1 MQRPWPHD
9 VWALSNGRHGVP
21 GIGVGMMDVM
31 TQRADIDAAVSGKTV
46 CTIFGEAAQKWA
58 DLPALRWKRD
68 GEWQSLDWKGYRAEV
83 AAVATA
89 LKALGFGPGQ
99 FGLIMARNIPEH
111 VIADLGIV
119 HAGGAAVSVY
129 NTLAPEQV
137 EYLANHSE
145 ASVAFVEDEAFLAK
159 FLQIRS
165 STPKLRHLILIR
177 GEAPEGVLSWNS
189 VVATGRAAY
198 ESDPPA
204 FEAAARA
211 VGPEDTVGLIYTSGT
226 TGPPK
231 GVVYSHNNIVWTL
244 ESARRVLELH
254 NETLIS
260 YLPLAHV
267 AERFTSQWGSIYN
280 GHEVFLCPDAAEL
293 LPYLLEAKPT
303 AFVGVPRVWEKL
315 MAGINAGIGA
325 EPDEAKRQMAQGA
338 LAASMQAYRLRR
350 EGQAVPAEL
359 GAVVERAQPLFM
371 LLRSKVG
378 LDRCHL
384 AVTSTA
390 PCRPEVHEFWAA
402 LGMPLYEVWGMS
414 ELTGPAT
421 AVPHSEHKAPSIGR
435 AIAGVEVKLAEDGEI
450 LVRGGNVMIGYY
462 RDPEKTAETID
473 SDGWVHSGDI
483 GQLDADGQFRIVDR
497 KKELIIS
504 SAGKNISPLNLEA
517 LAKSS
522 PIIGQAVAIG
532 DGRQFISVLLV
543 LDPQVAPAW
552 AKAHGIPAGSLAELA
567 DNPAVVDEVRR
578 ALTQANTH
586 VSRVEQFK
594 RFTILGTEWSP
605 ESEELTPTMKLKRR
619 VIHSK
624 YQPQIDAMYAN
635 PPGGHSVD
643 PAREGAEA
651 AAV

>member
-1 MQRPWPHD
+1 
-9 VWALSNGRHGVP
+9 
-21 GIGVGMMDVM
+21 MDVM

-46 CTIFGEAAQKWA
+46 CTIFGEAAKKWG
-58 DLPALRWKRD
+58 DRPALRWKRD

-89 LKALGFGPGQ
+89 LKGLGFGPGQ
-99 FGLIMARNIPEH
+99 FGLIMARNVPEH

-145 ASVAFVEDEAFLAK
+145 ATVAFAEDEAYLAK

-177 GEAPEGVLSWNS
+177 GEAPEGVLSWDS
-189 VVATGRAAY
+189 LVAAGRAAY
-198 ESDPPA
+198 ERDPAA

-254 NETLIS
+254 NETLVS

-280 GHEVFLCPDAAEL
+280 GHEVYLCPDVAEL
-293 LPYLLEAKPT
+293 LPYLLEARPT

-315 MAGINAGIGA
+315 MAGINAGLGA
-325 EPDEAKRQMAQGA
+325 EPDETKRQMAQGA
-338 LAASMQAYRLRR
+338 LAASMQAYKLKRD
-350 EGQAVPAEL
+350 GQPVPAEL
-359 GAVVERAQPLFM
+359 ASVVERAQPLFM
-371 LLRSKVG
+371 LLRSKIG
-378 LDRCHL
+378 LERCHL
-384 AVTSTA
+384 AITSTA

-421 AVPHSEHKAPSIGR
+421 TVPVNDHRAPSVGVPMP
-435 AIAGVEVKLAEDGEI
+435 GVEARLGEDGELLI
-450 LVRGGNVMIGYY
+450 RGGNVMVGYY
-462 RDPEKTAETID
+462 RDPEKTAEAID

-483 GQLDADGQFRIVDR
+483 AQLGPDGHYRIVDR
-497 KKELIIS
+497 KKELIITS
-504 SAGKNISPLNLEA
+504 SGKNISPANLEA
-517 LAKSS
+517 VAKSS

-532 DGRQFISVLLV
+532 DGHSFITVLVV
-543 LDPQVAPAW
+543 LDPQVAPMW
-552 AKAHGIPAGSLAELA
+552 AKAHGIAASSMAELSEHPSTIA
-567 DNPAVVDEVRR
+567 EVRR
-578 ALTQANTH
+578 ALTVANTH
-586 VSRVEQFK
+586 LSRIEQFK
-594 RFTILGTEWSP
+594 RFTILPAEWSP

-619 VIHSK
+619 VIHTK
-624 YQPQIDAMYAN
+624 YKDEVEAMYAD

-643 PAREGAEA
+643 AEHNGSVA
-651 AAV
+651 TD

>member
-1 MQRPWPHD
+1 
-9 VWALSNGRHGVP
+9 
-21 GIGVGMMDVM
+21 MDVM
-31 TQRADIDAAVSGKTV
+31 TARADIDAAVSGKTV
-46 CTIFGEAAQKWA
+46 CTIFAEAAKEHA
-58 DLPALRWKRD
+58 DRPALRWKRD
-68 GEWQSLDWKGYRAEV
+68 GEWQTLDWKGYRAKV

-89 LKALGFGPGQ
+89 LKGLGFGPGQ
-99 FGLIMARNIPEH
+99 FGLIMARNVPEH

-119 HAGGAAVSVY
+119 HAGGAAVSLY

-137 EYLANHSE
+137 EYLANHSQ
-145 ASVAFVEDEAFLAK
+145 ATVAFVEDQAFLAK

-165 STPKLRHLILIR
+165 ATPNLRHLILIR
-177 GEAPEGVLSWNS
+177 GEAPEGVLSWDS
-189 VVATGRAAY
+189 LVAEGRAAY
-198 ESDPPA
+198 ERDPAA

-254 NETLIS
+254 NEVLVS

-280 GHEVFLCPDAAEL
+280 GHEVYLCPDVAEL

-315 MAGINAGIGA
+315 MAGINAGLGA
-325 EPDEAKRQMAQGA
+325 EPDETRRQMAQGA
-338 LAASMQAYRLRR
+338 VAASIQAYKVRR
-350 EGQAVPAEL
+350 DGQPVPAEL
-359 GAVVERAQPLFM
+359 AAVVERAQPLFT

-421 AVPHSEHKAPSIGR
+421 TVPISDHRAPSVGVPMP
-435 AIAGVEVKLAEDGEI
+435 GVEARLGEDGELLI
-450 LVRGGNVMIGYY
+450 RGGNVMVGYY

-473 SDGWVHSGDI
+473 KDGWVHSGDI
-483 GQLDADGQFRIVDR
+483 AQLGPDGHYRIVDR
-497 KKELIIS
+497 KKELIITS
-504 SAGKNISPLNLEA
+504 SGKNISPANLEA
-517 LAKSS
+517 VAKSS

-532 DGRQFISVLLV
+532 DGHSFITVLVV
-543 LDPQVAPAW
+543 LDPQVAPMW
-552 AKAHGIPAGSLAELA
+552 AKAHGIESSSMAELSEHPSTIA
-567 DNPAVVDEVRR
+567 EVRR
-578 ALTQANTH
+578 ALTVANTH
-586 VSRVEQFK
+586 LSRIEQFK
-594 RFTILGTEWSP
+594 RFTILPAEWSP

-619 VIHSK
+619 VIHTK
-624 YQPQIDAMYAN
+624 YKDEVDAMYAD

-643 PAREGAEA
+643 AEHNGSA
-651 AAV
+651 A

>member
-1 MQRPWPHD
+1 
-9 VWALSNGRHGVP
+9 
-21 GIGVGMMDVM
+21 MDVIGE
-31 TQRADIDAAVSGKTV
+31 RNAIDKMVSGKTV
-46 CTIFGEAAQKWA
+46 CTLFA
-58 DLPALRWKRD
+58 DAVATGGDQPALHWKEN
-68 GEWQSLDWKGYRAEV
+68 GEWRSLTWKGYRDEV
-83 AAVATA
+83 AAITLA
-89 LKALGFGPGQ
+89 LRSMGFGPGQ
-99 FGLIMARNIPEH
+99 FGLIMARNIPAH

-119 HAGGAAVSVY
+119 HAGGTAISVY

-137 EYLANHSE
+137 EYVANHSE
-145 ASVAFVEDEAFLAK
+145 ATVAFVEDEKYLEKFLAIK
-159 FLQIRS
+159 P
-165 STPKLRHLILIR
+165 STPHLQHLVLIR
-177 GEAPEGVLSWNS
+177 GSAPDGVLTWEELVAKGKEMYLQSPTDFDASWK
-189 VVATGRAAY
+189 
-198 ESDPPA
+198 
-204 FEAAARA
+204 A
-211 VGPEDTVGLIYTSGT
+211 VGPEDLVSLIYTSGT

-231 GVVYSHNNIVWTL
+231 GVMYSHNNVAWTL

-254 NETLIS
+254 DETLLS

-267 AERFTSQWGSIYN
+267 AERFTSQWGAIYN
-280 GHEVFLCPDAAEL
+280 RHEVYLCPDPNEL
-293 LPYLLEAKPT
+293 LPYLIEARPT

-315 MAGINAGIGA
+315 MAGLQAGIAA

-338 LAASMQAYRLRR
+338 LSAAITAYRLRR
-350 EGQAVPAEL
+350 DGQPVPEQLAA
-359 GAVVERAQPLFM
+359 GVEKAQPFFGV
-371 LLRSKVG
+371 LRAKLG

-421 AVPHSEHKAPSIGR
+421 AVPQSEHKAPSIGK
-435 AIAGVEVKLAEDGEI
+435 AIAGVEVKLAEDGEL
-450 LVRGGNVMIGYY
+450 LVRGGNVMVGYY

-552 AKAHGIPAGSLAELA
+552 AKAHGIQAASLADLS
-567 DNPAVVDEVRR
+567 DHPAIVDEVRR
-578 ALTQANTH
+578 ALTQANSH

-643 PAREGAEA
+643 PAREGVEA
-651 AAV
+651 TAG

>member
-1 MQRPWPHD
+1 
-9 VWALSNGRHGVP
+9 
-21 GIGVGMMDVM
+21 MDVM

-46 CTIFGEAAQKWA
+46 CTIFGEAAKKWA

-83 AAVATA
+83 AAVAMG
-89 LKALGFGPGQ
+89 LRALGFGPGQ
-99 FGLIMARNIPEH
+99 FGLIMARNVPEH

-145 ASVAFVEDEAFLAK
+145 ATVAFVEDEAFLAK
-159 FLQIRS
+159 FLEIRS

-177 GEAPEGVLSWNS
+177 GEAPEGVLSWDS
-189 VVATGRAAY
+189 LVAEGRATY
-198 ESDPPA
+198 ERDPAA

-226 TGPPK
+226 TGAPK

-254 NETLIS
+254 NEKLVS

-280 GHEVFLCPDAAEL
+280 GHEVYLCPDVAEL
-293 LPYLLEAKPT
+293 LPYLLEARPT

-315 MAGINAGIGA
+315 MAGINAGLGA

-350 EGQAVPAEL
+350 DGQPVPAEL
-359 GAVVERAQPLFM
+359 SAVVEQAQPLFM

-390 PCRPEVHEFWAA
+390 PCRPEVHEFWAS

-421 AVPHSEHKAPSIGR
+421 TVPKNDHRAPSVGVPMP
-435 AIAGVEVKLAEDGEI
+435 GVEARLGEDGELLI
-450 LVRGGNVMIGYY
+450 RGGNVMVGYY
-462 RDPEKTAETID
+462 RDPEKTAEAID

-483 GQLDADGQFRIVDR
+483 AELGPDGHYRIVDR
-497 KKELIIS
+497 KKELIITS
-504 SAGKNISPLNLEA
+504 SGKNISPANLEA
-517 LAKSS
+517 VAKSS

-532 DGRQFISVLLV
+532 DGHSFITVLVV
-543 LDPQVAPAW
+543 LDPQVAPMW
-552 AKAHGIPAGSLAELA
+552 AKAHGISSTSMAELA
-567 DNPAVVDEVRR
+567 EHPSTIAEVRR
-578 ALTQANTH
+578 ALTVANTH
-586 VSRVEQFK
+586 LSRIEQFK
-594 RFTILGTEWSP
+594 RFTILPAEWSP

-619 VIHSK
+619 VIHAK
-624 YQPQIDAMYAN
+624 YKDQVEAMYAD

-643 PAREGAEA
+643 AEHNGSVA
-651 AAV
+651 KG